1 LTRLGNFVRGNHGYA
16 LNSLSAVI
24 VLFMC
29 RDDNTKGRTICF
41 SNSLSLKKPL
51 IYLLRL
57 SYFDAYMTFVDLR
70 LKSKSYLK

>member
-1 LTRLGNFVRGNHGYA
+1 
-16 LNSLSAVI
+16 
-24 VLFMC
+24 MC